1 MRKLISQPIAAW
13 LLGFGCFAFFLPAHA
28 DTVFNYDGF
37 YARMKKSEKPEYS
50 DITLAF
56 LLQKTASTER
66 CQIDSA
72 EITTDIS
79 AEPLTL
85 AANGELVLPYN
96 ELLNSRKA
104 LIRLKQQPNAVPCDL
119 NFRLRSRM
127 PLEKTLSLAQLQK
140 THQQFHGLLR
150 DLAGLGKYFLPE
162 MTGVTVLFAA
172 DALVQ
177 DVSPLLAGRVSC
189 EGKQCHIDLTG
200 LNPEQ
205 TATISFNMTPDYLVP
220 LLQR

>member
-1 MRKLISQPIAAW
+1 MRPFINRLKGCGIVTLVMMT
-13 LLGFGCFAFFLPAHA
+13 LLTPAVA

-50 DITLAF
+50 EITLAF
-56 LLQKTASTER
+56 LLQKAGSTER

-72 EITTDIS
+72 AITTDIS
-79 AEPLTL
+79 SEPLTL

-104 LIRLKQQPNAVPCDL
+104 LILLKQQPDAVPCDL
-119 NFRLRSRM
+119 NFRLRSRL
-127 PLEKTLSLAQLQK
+127 PLDKTLQLAQLHK
-140 THQQFHGLLR
+140 THQQFDGLLK
-150 DLAGLGKYFLPE
+150 DLAGLGKYFLPD
-162 MTGVTVLFAA
+162 MIGVTVLFSS

-177 DVSPLLAGRVSC
+177 DVSPALLSRVKC
-189 EGKQCHIDLTG
+189 EGKQCHIDLSG
-200 LNPEQ
+200 LDAN
-205 TATISFNMTPDYLVP
+205 TAAIVSFNQTPDYLVP